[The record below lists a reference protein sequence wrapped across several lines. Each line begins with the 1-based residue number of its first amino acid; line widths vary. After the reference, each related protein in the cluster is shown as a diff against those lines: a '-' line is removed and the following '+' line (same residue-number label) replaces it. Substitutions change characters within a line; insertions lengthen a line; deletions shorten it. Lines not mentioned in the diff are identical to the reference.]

1 MRIALKWLGW
11 ADEWSPPAEHSQDWL
26 AEALPSGRDDR
37 HRLNGGPIAGK

>member
-26 AEALPSGRDDR
+26 AEALRAAETIG
-37 HRLNGGPIAGK
+37 IA